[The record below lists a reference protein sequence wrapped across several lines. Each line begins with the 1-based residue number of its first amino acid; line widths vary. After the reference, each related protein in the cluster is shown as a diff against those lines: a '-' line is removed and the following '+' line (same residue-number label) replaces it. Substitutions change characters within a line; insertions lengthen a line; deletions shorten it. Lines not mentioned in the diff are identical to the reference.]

1 VTGPAYLDHNAG
13 APLSPAARAA
23 MAAALDVV
31 GNPSSVHGPGRA
43 ARRIVE
49 DARARVAALLG
60 VPPARVVFTS
70 GGTEAANLALS
81 YPGRRVIVSAVEHD
95 CVRAAA
101 PGAEAVPVDGEGR
114 VDAAALDA
122 MLAAGPRPAL
132 VAVMAVNNET
142 GVVQPLEAV
151 RDACRRH
158 AALLFVDAVQAAGR
172 LPLAGMGDLV
182 AVSAHKIGGPAG
194 VGALAVPDDAPP
206 PLIRGG
212 GQEGR
217 RRAGTENLVGVA
229 GFGAAAGEAA
239 AGLPDHA
246 ELRDALETAL
256 RATAPE
262 AVVFGA
268 GAPRVGNTSC
278 IGLPGVPGETQ
289 VMALDLAGVAVSSG
303 SACSSGKVQPSRVLA
318 AMGVPPDL
326 ARCAVRVSFGRGNGP
341 ADVER
346 FLAAWTALRARA
358 RARSAA

>member
-1 VTGPAYLDHNAG
+1 VTGPSYLDHNAG

-23 MAAALDVV
+23 MASALDVV

-43 ARRIVE
+43 ARRLVE
-49 DARARVAALLG
+49 DARARVAALMG

-81 YPGRRVIVSAVEHD
+81 VPGRRLVVSAVEHD

-101 PGAEAVPVDGEGR
+101 AGAAVVPVDGDGR
-114 VDAAALDA
+114 CDADALDA
-122 MLAAGPRPAL
+122 VLAADPRPAL

-142 GVVQPLEAV
+142 GVVQPLDAV
-151 RDACRRH
+151 RDACRRRG
-158 AALLFVDAVQAAGR
+158 ALLFVDAVQAAGR

-194 VGALAVPDDAPP
+194 VGALAVPDEAPP
-206 PLIRGG
+206 PLLRGG

-217 RRAGTENLVGVA
+217 RRAGTENLVGIA
-229 GFGAAAGEAA
+229 GFGAAAEEAA
-239 AGLPDHA
+239 AGLPDLSG
-246 ELRDALETAL
+246 LRDALEAGV
-256 RATAPE
+256 RAAAPE

-268 GAPRVGNTSC
+268 GAERVGNTSC

-289 VMALDLAGVAVSSG
+289 VMALDLAGVAVGSG
-303 SACSSGKVQPSRVLA
+303 SACSSGTVRPSHVLA

-358 RARSAA
+358 RARPAA